1 MSRQLPTIEEA
12 LDEIG
17 VEMPRNRKLE
27 CPKHEDATASLHLY
41 EDSWYC
47 FSCGL
52 HGDGIGLVAHFTDQD
67 VRRLLAQRSTGRVER
82 KATKGL
88 SLTAVSREVQR
99 QRRDLHNWWFDKIAA
114 AYAESYEWAL
124 LRAVDLWGQVFR
136 DLDEQILAK
145 GMWLGGEKPTP
156 YEAERLIHQL
166 RRRLDAALPLEI
178 AEGKRTKDIK

>member
-1 MSRQLPTIEEA
+1 MARLPTIEEA

-17 VEMPRNRKLE
+17 EPMPRDRKME
-27 CPKHEDATASLHLY
+27 CPKHEDKTASLHLY

-52 HGDGIGLVAHFTDQD
+52 HGDGIGLVAHYTNQD
-67 VRRLLAQRSTGRVER
+67 VRRLLAQRGDGDMR

-99 QRRDLHNWWFDKIAA
+99 QRRALHNWWFDQISV
-114 AYAESYEWAL
+114 AYADSEEWAL

-136 DLDEQILAK
+136 DLDEKILGK
-145 GMWLGGEKPTP
+145 GMWLGEDKPP
-156 YEAERLIHQL
+156 PHVAERLIQQL
-166 RRRLDAALPLEI
+166 RGDLVRALPLEV
-178 AEGKRTKDIK
+178 AEGKRTRSIR